1 MKIGKK
7 SGNRGCPDA
16 TERLAKGSAGDKSR
30 GMRGGEKGKV
40 GAQSS

>member
-1 MKIGKK
+1 MKIRKK

-16 TERLAKGSAGDKSR
+16 TERLAEESAGDKSK

-40 GAQSS
+40 EAQSS